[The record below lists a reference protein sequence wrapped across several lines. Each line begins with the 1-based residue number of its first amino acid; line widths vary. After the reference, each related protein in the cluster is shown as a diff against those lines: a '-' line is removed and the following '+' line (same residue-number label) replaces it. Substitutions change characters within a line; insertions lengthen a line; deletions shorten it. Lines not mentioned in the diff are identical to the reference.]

1 MNFYLFSIKVFKIT
15 EINEIK
21 DIFAGP
27 LISKMIITKDTL
39 PLLVNA
45 TILNIY
51 RKQNLTPLYEA
62 QEQRKMY
69 ILY

>member
-62 QEQRKMY
+62 QEQRKM
-69 ILY
+69 